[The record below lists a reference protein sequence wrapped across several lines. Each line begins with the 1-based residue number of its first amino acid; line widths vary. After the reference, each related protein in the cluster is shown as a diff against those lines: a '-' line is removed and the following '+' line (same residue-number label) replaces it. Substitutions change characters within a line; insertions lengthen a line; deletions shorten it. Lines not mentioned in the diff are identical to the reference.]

1 LIPSH
6 AAFVL
11 FLRFVI
17 HLHAHDA
24 LLVSLFS
31 LLLLLLC
38 FRSGRMIAL
47 FMLIAT
53 LVMILICVQIFLII
67 MTNWWSWRWFWA
79 ESPCLH
85 Q

>member
-11 FLRFVI
+11 FLRVVSFF

-38 FRSGRMIAL
+38 FRRCRMIA
-47 FMLIAT
+47 FVMLIAM
-53 LVMILICVQIFLII
+53 LMMILICIRIFLII
-67 MTNWWSWRWFWA
+67 ITN
-79 ESPCLH
+79 
-85 Q
+85 